1 MRTIWQLIVLGSF
14 ISQAQAQHVISG
26 IVTDTRNRPISGA
39 NISIPDSYD
48 GGTSGQDGR
57 FSFVING
64 SGPATA
70 QMDSITIR
78 IQAAGFA
85 MWQQRI
91 RPRGDSTNL
100 EVTLEKAI
108 NELETV
114 IITAGSF
121 VASDEKRGAE
131 LSAMDIVSTAGADGD
146 ITGAFKTLPGTQQV
160 GESGGLFVRG
170 GTGKETQQFIDGMI
184 VNNPY
189 FSEVPDLAQRNRF
202 NPFLF
207 KGTVFSSGGYS
218 ALYGQGLSGA
228 LILES
233 VDLPQQSSAFLGI
246 TSVGADGGY
255 EHLFKSEKASI
266 SGTYGYVNLQPYYS
280 VVPQNRDFETGPE
293 AHNLDMN
300 FRVKTSE
307 TGILKFY
314 GNFSTSEIALNDV
327 DPDSVLLKHRFGL
340 DNQYVYTN
348 LSFREYLNDNWR
360 IQAGASYSTND
371 NDINRTLHNAEG
383 QPVTLSRPP
392 FNTKNFSAGNRSDL
406 TQGRLVVERFL
417 SGQNAL
423 RFGGEYLY
431 GYEKS
436 RFQASDEQMK
446 GRFEDHFKALFAEA
460 DIYLGARLAAR
471 LGARFE
477 HSSLLGEANFAPR
490 ASLAYQF
497 PDKGQI
503 SMAYGIYFQ
512 KPQPEYLFGN
522 SHPDYA
528 RASHYILNYQKI
540 SGLRILRVEAFYKE
554 YDQLLKTSPGLGN
567 YGTGEAK
574 GIELFWRDRGTIP
587 NLDYWLSYSYLDTER
602 DYLNYPRSIQPEF
615 ATPHTASLVIK
626 KTVPALQTTFGATY
640 SFATG
645 RPYYDIRENET
656 GHPAIFDEGET
667 LNYNSLGLGI
677 SHLTS
682 LFKRDFSV
690 IVLGINN
697 VLGNRQVFGYNYS
710 DDGSRKIAI
719 TPPAERFFFLGLFM
733 SFGVDRTDDFIDSTL

>member
-1 MRTIWQLIVLGSF
+1 MRTFWLIILLGGVLVQG
-14 ISQAQAQHVISG
+14 QAQHIISG
-26 IVTDTRNRPISGA
+26 MITDHRNRPIPGA
-39 NISIPDSYD
+39 NIGIENSYD
-48 GGTSGQDGR
+48 GATSGQDGF
-57 FSFVING
+57 FSFPLSEN
-64 SGPATA
+64 PASTLK
-70 QMDSITIR
+70 DSITIQ
-78 IQAAGFA
+78 ITAAGYAPWSRTFH
-85 MWQQRI
+85 
-91 RPRGDSTNL
+91 PRGDSTRL
-100 EVTLEKAI
+100 DVILHKAV

-131 LSAMDIVSTAGADGD
+131 LTAMDIVSTAGADGD

-189 FSEVPDLAQRNRF
+189 FSDVPDLAQRNRF

-233 VDLPQQSSAFLGI
+233 VDLPEQSSAFLGI
-246 TSVGADGGY
+246 TSVGADAGY
-255 EHLFKSEKASI
+255 EHLSENKKASI

-280 VVPQNRDFETGPE
+280 VVPQDRDFEAGPE
-293 AHNLDMN
+293 AHNVDLN

-307 TGILKFY
+307 TGMLKFY
-314 GNFSTSEIALNDV
+314 GNFSTSRIGLRDT
-327 DPDSVLLKHRFGL
+327 DLDSVLLRHQFDL
-340 DNQYVYTN
+340 DNRYLYTN
-348 LSFREYLNDNWR
+348 LNYREYLNDDWK
-360 IQAGASYSTND
+360 ILAGASYSTND
-371 NDINRTLHNAEG
+371 NDINRALLNQQG

-392 FNTKNFSAGNRSDL
+392 FDTKNFTAGNRSDL

-417 SGQNAL
+417 SGQNSL

-431 GYEKS
+431 GREEN
-436 RFQASDEQMK
+436 RFRTHEESLD
-446 GRFEDHFKALFAEA
+446 GTFDDHFKALFAEV
-460 DIYLGARLAAR
+460 DVYLGTRLAAR

-477 HSSLLGEANFAPR
+477 HSSLLDKSNIAPR

-497 PDKGQI
+497 PNKDQL
-503 SMAYGIYFQ
+503 SAAYGIYFQ
-512 KPQPEYLFGN
+512 KPEPEYLFGN
-522 SHPDYA
+522 PAPQYA
-528 RASHYILNYQKI
+528 RASHYILNYQKV
-540 SGLRILRVEAFYKE
+540 SDYRIFRVEAFYKE
-554 YDQLLKTSPGLGN
+554 YDRLVKTAPAYSAQGS
-567 YGTGEAK
+567 GEAK

-602 DYLNYPRSIQPEF
+602 DYLNYPHSLQPEF
-615 ATPHTASLVIK
+615 ATPHTASLVVK
-626 KTVPALQTTFGATY
+626 KTVPSLQTTFGATY

-645 RPYYDIRENET
+645 RPYYHIHENDE
-656 GHPAIFDEGET
+656 GHPVLSDRGKTI
-667 LNYNSLGLGI
+667 NYNSLGIGI

-682 LFKRDFSV
+682 LFKSDFSV
-690 IVLGINN
+690 IVLGVNN
-697 VLGNRQVFGYNYS
+697 VLGSRQVYGYNYS
-710 DDGSRKIAI
+710 YDGSRKSAI